1 MKRYYLSSFLLN
13 TIVLVKVVPYG
24 TDQKGQ
30 LMGKVNDTVLSIK
43 MSKEE
48 KELISSAAE
57 QHGEKLSG
65 YVRGVLLDHAQE
77 NPFTGKDVVRILL
90 GVSYDL
96 RRLSPE
102 NCGEVIPEINE
113 KGAALC
119 QFLSSK

>member
-30 LMGKVNDTVLSIK
+30 MMGKVNDAVLSIK

-48 KELISSAAE
+48 KELIACAAK

-65 YVRGVLLDHAQE
+65 YVRGILIDHAQG
-77 NPFTGKDVVRILL
+77 NPFTGKDVVQILM
-90 GVSYDL
+90 GISYDL

-102 NCGEVIPEINE
+102 NRGEVISEINE
-113 KGAALC
+113 KGATLC